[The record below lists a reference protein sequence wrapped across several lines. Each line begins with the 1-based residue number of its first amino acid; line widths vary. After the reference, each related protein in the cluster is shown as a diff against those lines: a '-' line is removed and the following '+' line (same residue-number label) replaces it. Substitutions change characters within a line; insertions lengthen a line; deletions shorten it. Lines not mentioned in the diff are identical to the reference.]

1 MQIKA
6 NSFLVLLVFLCAS
19 TSLVAQQK
27 DISKLIEGR
36 VRIKD
41 GQRSFNT
48 HGVTYN
54 HGKAPQLNSRDNNFH
69 SILIDSSKNGYGAYN
84 KTTNPLAYGVDEGYF
99 AVYRQWIEGM
109 DTHGIIGAAQISE
122 DGVYWSPFQELNM
135 VYPEPVDNNGDPIYE
150 SPNLPTSTGT
160 PQGRYPSAGFVEGAN
175 PTAIWN
181 EYTNASF
188 GGGSTGGFPLHTYN
202 TLGISVPEDA
212 YWIDPVVSNT
222 GCNGI
227 SPCDPP
233 DLWNGNAMLIPNGNN
248 NAVPN
253 QGDYKFLG
261 AYTSWAVPEGASP
274 EKTYMITSS
283 YHWNGYNVMNEPYL
297 WADDLEMTADGD
309 SLWFGAGYISNPD
322 FHINADGVGYM
333 IQVGWGNIT
342 DIAGNDDDVDLHSGQ
357 NQGIFYKMTDDY
369 GDSWTDEGGF
379 KGSGYH
385 VIPDAVSLRLTDSLY
400 TVWTEEENEYYYHYG
415 DTLYYAS
422 DTLEDGT
429 YIPFL
434 MSPGWILFYTAEMRT
449 DAEGGLHI
457 VFPMFRNICM
467 DYNGGCDDG
476 DGDGFAD
483 SAYINLSMGGQGIV
497 HIYSPDPM
505 SGEDNWIA
513 SFLHDMA
520 LDYEADWFASNIPT
534 LFHDGDGSDYL
545 GTMQYFYPNITMSAE
560 SEETMW
566 FAVAGMSDYEYN
578 ADSSSIIPLDID
590 IWMAKSTDNGH
601 HWSEVENVTNTPTTG
616 EPVPTTPTTGGGYP
630 SEAALESGVHLANQ
644 GMDESVGVFYQMMDP
659 NVNTIDDND
668 GYEDYKN
675 WVYVGV
681 YGIHWEDVAIG
692 KENIPSAFTLK
703 QNYPNPF
710 NPITQIQYE
719 MKSAGQVNMEL
730 FDIRGAKVRTI
741 INEQKPAGSYEFT
754 FDGLQLSSG
763 IYFYSMTANG
773 FTKTRKLV
781 LMK

>member
-1 MQIKA
+1 M
-6 NSFLVLLVFLCAS
+6 
-19 TSLVAQQK
+19 
-27 DISKLIEGR
+27 
-36 VRIKD
+36 
-41 GQRSFNT
+41 
-48 HGVTYN
+48 
-54 HGKAPQLNSRDNNFH
+54 
-69 SILIDSSKNGYGAYN
+69 
-84 KTTNPLAYGVDEGYF
+84 
-99 AVYRQWIEGM
+99 
-109 DTHGIIGAAQISE
+109 
-122 DGVYWSPFQELNM
+122 
-135 VYPEPVDNNGDPIYE
+135 
-150 SPNLPTSTGT
+150 
-160 PQGRYPSAGFVEGAN
+160 
-175 PTAIWN
+175 
-181 EYTNASF
+181 
-188 GGGSTGGFPLHTYN
+188 
-202 TLGISVPEDA
+202 
-212 YWIDPVVSNT
+212 
-222 GCNGI
+222 
-227 SPCDPP
+227 
-233 DLWNGNAMLIPNGNN
+233 
-248 NAVPN
+248 
-253 QGDYKFLG
+253 
-261 AYTSWAVPEGASP
+261 
-274 EKTYMITSS
+274 
-283 YHWNGYNVMNEPYL
+283 
-297 WADDLEMTADGD
+297 
-309 SLWFGAGYISNPD
+309 
-322 FHINADGVGYM
+322 
-333 IQVGWGNIT
+333 
-342 DIAGNDDDVDLHSGQ
+342 
-357 NQGIFYKMTDDY
+357 
-369 GDSWTDEGGF
+369 
-379 KGSGYH
+379 
-385 VIPDAVSLRLTDSLY
+385 IPDAVSLRLTDSLY

-457 VFPMFRNICM
+457 VFPMLRNICM

-483 SAYINLSMGGQGIV
+483 SAYINLSMGGQGII

-505 SGEDNWIA
+505 SGEDNWTA

-520 LDYEADWFASNIPT
+520 LDYEADWFASDIAT

-566 FAVAGMSDYEYN
+566 FAISGMSDYEIEYD
-578 ADSSSIIPLDID
+578 ADSSETYIPTDID

-616 EPVPTTPTTGGGYP
+616 ELVPTTPTTGGGYP
-630 SEAALESGVHLANQ
+630 SEAALESGIHLANQ

-730 FDIRGAKVRTI
+730 FDIRGAKVRTL